1 MREFKLFIGG
11 EFVDADDGATFETTN
26 PSTGEVVARVAKG
39 GPQDMDRAVAAARTA
54 FDESQWPGIKPSERT
69 DVMLRAFEK
78 IKDRE
83 SEIAQLEAEDAGH
96 TVRMAN
102 LFSIPYSNEY
112 WRHLAEL
119 AQRLEYHEP
128 VEDYAFP
135 TPAWDFV
142 LREPYGVCA
151 GIIPWNVPYMMAI
164 WKLAPALATGNTAV
178 LKPAT
183 YTPATACAL
192 AEILAETDIP
202 PGVVNVVP
210 GSGAAA
216 GEALVTDP
224 RVDKVAFT
232 GSTEIGRRIMQLA
245 SGTVKKVT
253 LELGGKSANILLD
266 DADLD
271 IAIPGSAWA
280 MYMHQG
286 QICHAGTRLF
296 APAALYYEV
305 TARLVET
312 VEGLKVGSAMDF
324 ESDLG
329 PLINKTQFDTVD
341 RYVQL
346 GQDEGA
352 KLLTGGHRV
361 TDDGLDRG
369 YFYEPTIFG
378 EVSND
383 MKIAQEEIFGPV
395 LSVIRYESVEDA
407 IRMAND
413 NIYGLGGAVWS
424 RDIPRA
430 LEVAKRIRTGTVWVN
445 DYHLVSPAAPFGGY
459 KQSGIGRE
467 HGHWGLQEYLQTK
480 YIRVDQVPTKLQKFW
495 YQVIGL

>member
-1 MREFKLFIGG
+1 MREFKLFVGG
-11 EFVDADDGATFETTN
+11 EFVDALDGATFETTN

-39 GPQDMDRAVAAARTA
+39 GPKDVDRAVAAARKA
-54 FDESQWPGIKPSERT
+54 ADEGPWPAMKPSERT
-69 DVMLRAFEK
+69 RVMLRAFER

-83 SEIAQLEAEDAGH
+83 AEIAELEAADAGH
-96 TVRMAN
+96 TMRMAN
-102 LFSIPYSNEY
+102 LFTIPYSNEY

-119 AQRLEYHEP
+119 AQRLTYHEP

-142 LREPYGVCA
+142 LREPFGVCA

-164 WKLAPALATGNTAV
+164 WKIAPAVATGNAVV

-183 YTPATACAL
+183 DTPASACAL

-224 RVDKVAFT
+224 RVDKIAFT
-232 GSTEIGRRIMQLA
+232 GSTEVGRRIMQLA

-253 LELGGKSANILLD
+253 LELGGKSPNIRLD
-266 DADLD
+266 DADLEM
-271 IAIPGSAWA
+271 AVPGSIWA

-296 APAALYYEV
+296 VPTPLYDEV

-352 KLLTGGHRV
+352 KLLTGGRRV
-361 TDDGLDRG
+361 TGDGLDAG
-369 YFYEPTIFG
+369 WFYAPTIFG
-378 EVSND
+378 DVSND
-383 MKIAQEEIFGPV
+383 MKIAREEIFGPV

-407 IRMAND
+407 IRMANAS
-413 NIYGLGGAVWS
+413 IYGLGGAVWA
-424 RDIPRA
+424 RDIPR
-430 LEVAKRIRTGTVWVN
+430 
-445 DYHLVSPAAPFGGY
+445 SPA
-459 KQSGIGRE
+459 
-467 HGHWGLQEYLQTK
+467 
-480 YIRVDQVPTKLQKFW
+480 
-495 YQVIGL
+495 

>member
-11 EFVDADDGATFETTN
+11 EFVDAEDGETFETTN
-26 PSTGEVVARVAKG
+26 PSTGEAVATVARG
-39 GPQDMDRAVAAARTA
+39 GAADVERAVGAARKA
-54 FDESQWPGIKPSERT
+54 FDEGPWPGMKPLERT
-69 DVMLRAFEK
+69 KVMLDAFER

-83 SEIAQLEAEDAGH
+83 GEIAELEAADAGH
-96 TVRMAN
+96 TMRMAN
-102 LFSIPYSNEY
+102 LFTIPYSNEY

-142 LREPYGVCA
+142 LREPFGVCV

-210 GSGAAA
+210 GSG
-216 GEALVTDP
+216 
-224 RVDKVAFT
+224 
-232 GSTEIGRRIMQLA
+232 STEIGRRIMQLA

-271 IAIPGSAWA
+271 IAIPGSTWA

-286 QICHAGTRLF
+286 QICHAGTRLL
-296 APAALYYEV
+296 APAALYDEV

-312 VEGLKVGSAMDF
+312 VEGLKIGSAMDF

-329 PLINKTQFDTVD
+329 PLINETQFDTVD
-341 RYVQL
+341 RYVQV

-352 KLLTGGHRV
+352 KLLTGGHRI
-361 TDDGLDRG
+361 TEDGLDAG

-407 IRMAND
+407 IRLAND
-413 NIYGLGGAVWS
+413 SIYGLGGAVWS

-430 LEVAKRIRTGTVWVN
+430 LEVAKRVRTGTVWIN

-480 YIRVDQVPTKLQKFW
+480 YVRVDQVPTREQKFW

>member
-296 APAALYYEV
+296 APAALYDEV

-329 PLINKTQFDTVD
+329 PLINKTQFDAVD
-341 RYVQL
+341 RYVQV

-361 TDDGLDRG
+361 TDDGLDGG
-369 YFYEPTIFG
+369 YFYEPTIFA

-480 YIRVDQVPTKLQKFW
+480 YVRVDQVPTKEQKFW

>member
-1 MREFKLFIGG
+1 MTVREYRLFIDG
-11 EFVDADDGATFETTN
+11 EFVNAASNEVFETTN
-26 PSTGEVVARVAKG
+26 PSTGEVVAKVARG
-39 GPQDMDRAVAAARTA
+39 GKEDIDRAVAAARKA
-54 FDESQWPGIKPSERT
+54 FDEGPWPSMKPSERT
-69 DVMLRAFEK
+69 KVMLDAFEK
-78 IKDRE
+78 IKAADAD
-83 SEIAQLEAEDAGH
+83 IAQLEAEDAGH

-102 LFSIPYSNEY
+102 LFTIPYSNEY

-128 VEDYAFP
+128 VEDYGFP

-164 WKLAPALATGNTAV
+164 WKIAPALATGNTVV

-183 YTPATACAL
+183 YTPASACAL
-192 AEILAETDIP
+192 AEILAATDLP

-232 GSTEIGRRIMQLA
+232 GSTEVGRRIMQLA
-245 SGTVKKVT
+245 SGTLKKVT
-253 LELGGKSANILLD
+253 LELGGKSPNILLD
-266 DADLD
+266 DADLE
-271 IAIPGSAWA
+271 IAIPGSLWA

-286 QICHAGTRLF
+286 QACESGTRMF
-296 APAALYYEV
+296 VPSSLYDDV
-305 TARLVET
+305 TARLVELA
-312 VEGLKVGSAMDF
+312 EGLSVGSAMDF
-324 ESDLG
+324 ASDLG
-329 PLINKTQFDTVD
+329 PLLNETQFDTVD
-341 RYVQL
+341 RYVQI

-361 TDDGLDRG
+361 TDGLPPGG
-369 YFYEPTIFG
+369 YYYAPTIFG
-378 EVSND
+378 DVDNS

-395 LSVIRYESVEDA
+395 LAVIRYDGVEDA

-413 NIYGLGGAVWS
+413 SMYGLAAGAWS

-430 LEVAKRIRTGTVWVN
+430 LEVAKRLRAGTVWIN
-445 DYHLVSPAAPFGGY
+445 DWHLLSPAAPHGGY
-459 KQSGIGRE
+459 RQSGVGRE
-467 HGHWGLQEYLQTK
+467 FGPWGIAEHLQVK
-480 YIRVDQVPTKLQKFW
+480 YVRVDQVPT
-495 YQVIGL
+495 